1 MLGSQQKMGR
11 DMNLTGKFKI
21 LDWQETVE
29 LELTA
34 TTRLSVA
41 EIKQAYNGDIT
52 GNSVV
57 KYQLYY
63 KNSTHALFNGFEI
76 ISYEREGTTASLIAK
91 HDGKFENG
99 IATSTFLITDASHDK
114 HLIGLIG
121 FFESTENGIAQ
132 YQIK

>member
-1 MLGSQQKMGR
+1 
-11 DMNLTGKFKI
+11 MNLTGTFKI

-29 LELTA
+29 QELTD
-34 TTRLSVA
+34 TTKLSVA

-52 GNSVV
+52 GNSIV
-57 KYQLYY
+57 KFQLYY
-63 KNSTHALFNGFEI
+63 KNSAFALFNGFEVI
-76 ISYEREGTTASLIAK
+76 NYEREGTQATLIAK

-99 IATSTFLITDASHDK
+99 IATSTFLITDASHDT